1 MSESTKNIVEFTL
14 IYNQNK
20 TKIYNYARK
29 MLSDRIMCEDIV
41 QNVFVKF
48 FQNMNHIRNVGRI
61 DVWLFTTT
69 RNEIYSFYRTKRTH
83 VDQFGVQDTDDLEI
97 DASIRLDEE
106 FEIQEMKEII
116 MKELDK
122 LSVEQR
128 DVFLLKEY
136 GGLTYKE
143 IAEIMKIDEEL
154 VKSRLYKTRQKLIYK
169 LSKVVGF

>member
-1 MSESTKNIVEFTL
+1 
-14 IYNQNK
+14 
-20 TKIYNYARK
+20 
-29 MLSDRIMCEDIV
+29 MLSDRMTCEDII
-41 QNVFVKF
+41 QNVFEKL
-48 FQNMNHIRNVGRI
+48 FQNLNQIKNKERI
-61 DVWLFTTT
+61 DVWLFTTA

-83 VDQFGVQDTDDLEI
+83 VDQFGVLDSDEVEI
-97 DASIRLDEE
+97 DSSVKIDEE
-106 FEIQEMKEII
+106 FELQEMREMI

-143 IAEIMKIDEEL
+143 IAGIMKIDEEL
-154 VKSRLYKTRQKLIYK
+154 VKSRLFKVRQKLIYQ

>member
-1 MSESTKNIVEFTL
+1 MSESTKNIIEFTL
-14 IYNQNK
+14 IYNQHK

-29 MLSDRIMCEDIV
+29 MVGDKMLCEDII

-48 FQNMNHIRNVGRI
+48 FENMNRIRNSGRVE
-61 DVWLFTTT
+61 VWLFTTT

-83 VDQFGVQDTDDLEI
+83 VDQFGVLDSDELEI
-97 DASIRLDEE
+97 DSSVKLDEE
-106 FEIQEMKEII
+106 FEYQELNELVI
-116 MKELDK
+116 KELDK
-122 LSVEQR
+122 ISIEQR

-136 GGLTYKE
+136 GGLSYKE
-143 IAEIMKIDEEL
+143 ISEMMKIDEEL

>member
-1 MSESTKNIVEFTL
+1 MSDSTKNIIEFTL
-14 IYNQNK
+14 IYNQHK

-29 MLSDRIMCEDIV
+29 MVGDKMICEDII

-48 FQNMNHIRNVGRI
+48 FENMNRIRNSGRVE
-61 DVWLFTTT
+61 VWLFTTT

-83 VDQFGVQDTDDLEI
+83 VDQFGVLDSDELEI
-97 DASIRLDEE
+97 DSSVKLDEE
-106 FEIQEMKEII
+106 FEYQELNELVI
-116 MKELDK
+116 KELDK
-122 LSVEQR
+122 ISIEQR

-136 GGLTYKE
+136 GGLSYKE
-143 IAEIMKIDEEL
+143 ISEVMKIDEEL